1 MMHVPMAGF
10 ALAVPLLA
18 YTVVSLPRRVLG
30 PPATQ
35 TRMSTLPQHQYQPDE
50 QDLIRRVA
58 EGDKAAF
65 YELVRPYT
73 KAIYLAAKS
82 VLENEADA
90 EDAAQEAVLKAFTHI
105 QSFRGDSKF
114 GTWLYQIT
122 LNEARAKLRKQHR
135 DLYEHLDA
143 PTADEQGDYWP
154 SDYADWRHIP
164 SDALELRQLREAL
177 SKALSSLEPKYRQVL
192 LLRDVQHLSAAE
204 TAELLGISE
213 ENVRTRLHRARLRM
227 RDALAPG
234 FDGAWT
240 KGRSWQV
247 IRTW

>member
-1 MMHVPMAGF
+1 MHLPMAGL

-18 YTVVSLPRRVLG
+18 YTVVAQPRRV
-30 PPATQ
+30 PQRVAAQ
-35 TRMSTLPQHQYQPDE
+35 ACMSTLLKHQHQPKE
-50 QDLIRRVA
+50 QDLIRRVT

-65 YELVRPYT
+65 YELVRPYE

-82 VLENEADA
+82 VLENDADA

-105 QSFRGDSKF
+105 KSFRGESKF

-122 LNEARAKLRKQHR
+122 LNEARAKLRKEHR
-135 DLYEHLDA
+135 NLYDHLDE
-143 PTADEQGDYWP
+143 PSTDEQGDYWP

-164 SDALELRQLREAL
+164 SDALELKQLREAL

-192 LLRDVQHLSAAE
+192 VLRDIQHLSAAE
-204 TAELLGISE
+204 TAEMLGISE

-240 KGRSWQV
+240 KGRDWQV

>member
-1 MMHVPMAGF
+1 VP
-10 ALAVPLLA
+10 P
-18 YTVVSLPRRVLG
+18 
-30 PPATQ
+30 Q
-35 TRMSTLPQHQYQPDE
+35 IRMSTVPKHQYQPEE
-50 QDLIRRVA
+50 QELIRRVA
-58 EGDKAAF
+58 EGDKSAF
-65 YELVRPYT
+65 YELVRPYS

-105 QSFRGDSKF
+105 KSFRGECKF

-122 LNEARAKLRKQHR
+122 LNEARAKLRKEHR
-135 DLYEHLDA
+135 NLYEHLDE
-143 PTADEQGDYWP
+143 PSTDEQGDYWP

-164 SDALELRQLREAL
+164 SEALELKQLREAL

-192 LLRDVQHLSAAE
+192 LLRDVQHLSAGE
-204 TAELLGISE
+204 TAAMLGISE

-240 KGRSWQV
+240 KGRAWQV

>member
-1 MMHVPMAGF
+1 MTSPILGPAV
-10 ALAVPLLA
+10 AVPLLA
-18 YTVVSLPRRVLG
+18 YTVGAEPRRVARRL
-30 PPATQ
+30 PPQ
-35 TRMSTLPQHQYQPDE
+35 RYMSSLPQHQYQPEE
-50 QDLIRRVA
+50 QDLVRRA
-58 EGDKAAF
+58 AAGERAAF

-82 VLENEADA
+82 VLDNDADA

-122 LNEARAKLRKQHR
+122 LNEARARLRKQHR
-135 DLYEHLDA
+135 DLYEHLDE
-143 PTADEQGDYWP
+143 PTTDEQGDYWP

-164 SDALELRQLREAL
+164 SQALELKQLREAL

-192 LLRDVQHLSAAE
+192 ILRDVQHLSAAE
-204 TAELLGISE
+204 TAKMLGISE

-240 KGRSWQV
+240 TGRPWQV
-247 IRTW
+247 TRTW